1 MAERYTGSAVRRTE
15 DARIL
20 TGRGCYVDDVRLPGM
35 VHAAFV
41 RSPFPHAHIVNIDVT
56 AARAAPGVVGVYT
69 AADLEPFISHGT
81 FGVAAAMGVTRPAYT
96 ALATDRVRLV
106 GDLVALVIAETRGLG
121 EDACDL
127 VDVEYEE
134 LPVVATVAHALDASR
149 LAVFEELGTNVAV
162 GPELNVYGDVE
173 GVFARADR
181 VIRARLH
188 THRQQ
193 NVPMECRGS
202 VTRFDA
208 ATGELA
214 AWSASQGVHMVRV
227 GLAER
232 LGIPFEKIRV
242 RSGDVGGSFGQKVGA
257 SREDVACAVAA
268 MLLDR
273 PVKWIEDR
281 NENLMASSHAR
292 DDTLEVEAA
301 VSDGGD
307 LLGLKVEM
315 LIDTGAY
322 PGRGNSLG
330 SKVEGLIPGPYQVR
344 ALSFESTA
352 IITNKAT
359 YGAYRGPWASE
370 TWVRERLMDLIARE
384 VGMDPIE
391 LRLRNLADA
400 GAAPATMITGVSLA
414 GTTTRQSL
422 ERIRDIVDI
431 PAFRRRQEVARAEGR
446 YLGLGVA
453 TFLEPAPGFK
463 PRAAPPERIRME
475 LTDSGALV
483 VYTGQM
489 PHGQGHETTIAQV
502 AADEVGVR
510 FEDVKVVVGDSAVVP
525 PGLTGGSRAA
535 PMAGGAALTAGRA
548 LRVKLLQVASHLF
561 EASVDDLEIGRGV
574 VSVRGVPGRPMQ
586 LAQVVTA
593 ARQPRALPREIDTN
607 LQVDLAYDGGTGGWS
622 GGTHCAIVE
631 VDLETG
637 FVRFDRYLVVEDC
650 GVLINPAIVEGQ
662 IRGGVAQGIG
672 AVLLE
677 RATYDEDGQYLAG
690 TFMDYLLPTATDIP
704 RVEIHHLETNPL
716 DPDVNFRG
724 VGEGGM
730 IVAPVTVVNAIE
742 DALKP
747 SRRTDPRTTPPARA
761 HP

>member
-1 MAERYTGSAVRRTE
+1 M
-15 DARIL
+15 
-20 TGRGCYVDDVRLPGM
+20 
-35 VHAAFV
+35 H
-41 RSPFPHAHIVNIDVT
+41 
-56 AARAAPGVVGVYT
+56 
-69 AADLEPFISHGT
+69 
-81 FGVAAAMGVTRPAYT
+81 
-96 ALATDRVRLV
+96 
-106 GDLVALVIAETRGLG
+106 
-121 EDACDL
+121 
-127 VDVEYEE
+127 
-134 LPVVATVAHALDASR
+134 PV
-149 LAVFEELGTNVAV
+149 
-162 GPELNVYGDVE
+162 
-173 GVFARADR
+173 
-181 VIRARLH
+181 
-188 THRQQ
+188 
-193 NVPMECRGS
+193 
-202 VTRFDA
+202 
-208 ATGELA
+208 
-214 AWSASQGVHMVRV
+214 
-227 GLAER
+227 
-232 LGIPFEKIRV
+232 
-242 RSGDVGGSFGQKVGA
+242 
-257 SREDVACAVAA
+257 EDVACAVAA

-322 PGRGNSLG
+322 PAELARVEGRGTD
-330 SKVEGLIPGPYQVR
+330 PR
-344 ALSFESTA
+344 ALPGSRPVVREHA

-548 LRVKLLQVASHLF
+548 LHVKLLQVASHLF

-622 GGTHCAIVE
+622 GGTHYAIVE

-730 IVAPVTVVNAIE
+730 SLPPSPWSM
-742 DALKP
+742 P
-747 SRRTDPRTTPPARA
+747 SRTR
-761 HP
+761 